1 MIWQYTLCSN
11 IRIPLT
17 AFLLQNTTSCID
29 HGVGTAGM
37 IVITKLIL
45 IIMMVNDC
53 VHGDMG
59 MMIIM
64 LMTLNNHDDH
74 DNDCNYENIQNDNAI
89 DENNFDDDNCGNKD
103 GDKTE

>member
-45 IIMMVNDC
+45 IIMMINDC

-64 LMTLNNHDDH
+64 LMTLNNYDDH
-74 DNDCNYENIQNDNAI
+74 ENDCDNDDNDTTSSSYIIHHHHHHVIQPLLLVL
-89 DENNFDDDNCGNKD
+89 
-103 GDKTE
+103 